1 MSELYD
7 YEKDSPSRDYGGFY
21 LRLRSRAEDWA
32 HGHLGDAASELVLCV
47 PDFFYLL
54 VKLMGDAEVPGKN
67 KAQIAAALAYFVSPL
82 DVVPDFLGGL
92 GWLDDLY
99 LALLVVNSLFS
110 SVDAA
115 VIERHWL
122 GDGELILRVRSLLA
136 RLDEKLG
143 SGAIRRV
150 VAAFRA
156 SGGD

>member
-32 HGHLGDAASELVLCV
+32 RGHLGDGASELVLCV

-136 RLDEKLG
+136 RLDQKLG

>member
-1 MSELYD
+1 M
-7 YEKDSPSRDYGGFY
+7 
-21 LRLRSRAEDWA
+21 
-32 HGHLGDAASELVLCV
+32 
-47 PDFFYLL
+47 
-54 VKLMGDAEVPGKN
+54 
-67 KAQIAAALAYFVSPL
+67 
-82 DVVPDFLGGL
+82 VPDFLGGL

>member
-32 HGHLGDAASELVLCV
+32 RGHLGDGASELVLCV

-99 LALLVVNSLFS
+99 LALLVVNSLCS